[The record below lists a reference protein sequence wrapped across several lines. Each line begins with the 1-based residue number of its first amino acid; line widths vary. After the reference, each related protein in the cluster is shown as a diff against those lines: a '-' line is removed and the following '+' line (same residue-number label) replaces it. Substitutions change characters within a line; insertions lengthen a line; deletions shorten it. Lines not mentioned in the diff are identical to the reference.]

1 VKKLLTEWRKFLKEG
16 SAIDNLQKAANK
28 GRVADI
34 EVDPE
39 EDHDEDDEFEE
50 MEEPIDEAWKD
61 DPEIKKMDKYGKE
74 EMTKA
79 ELCAKR
85 DKLKALEDRTEEETT
100 ELRRINFALRSR
112 QKGPKFG
119 KVSC

>member
-1 VKKLLTEWRKFLKEG
+1 MKKLLTEWRKFLKEG

-79 ELCAKR
+79 ELE
-85 DKLKALEDRTEEETT
+85 ALGRQHGVELDRRKNKSTLVERMKN
-100 ELRRINFALRSR
+100 LL
-112 QKGPKFG
+112 G
-119 KVSC
+119 